1 MNRTLTLLVLAFL
14 LGAAQTPARTE
25 DPRQSYSAWRK
36 HAEKP
41 YYYRWYYFKP
51 SADDKEP
58 QYHYGIYYPSRGK
71 RVYFFNPSSRKFW
84 GYYDMEA
91 KGYSL
96 LPPEKRRERIDD
108 IPAEAFPRPGKMP
121 PLPDS
126 TDGTTMLEP
135 PDDLPRV
142 TDLPD

>member
-1 MNRTLTLLVLAFL
+1 MRVLQLLVLICVL
-14 LGAAQTPARTE
+14 GGAAVQGQEEA
-25 DPRQSYSAWRK
+25 PRQYYSPWRK

-51 SADDKEP
+51 AAADKTY

-71 RVYFFNPSSRKFW
+71 RVYLYNPHAKRFW

-96 LPPEKRRERIDD
+96 LPTGKRRERIDE
-108 IPAEAFPRPGKMP
+108 IPAEAFPKPRKMP
-121 PLPDS
+121 QIPES
-126 TDGTTMLEP
+126 RDGTTMLEVP
-135 PDDLPRV
+135 NDLPRLE
-142 TDLPD
+142 DLPGL

>member
-1 MNRTLTLLVLAFL
+1 MNRFVACFLLVSLF
-14 LGAAQTPARTE
+14 GAAGQAAH
-25 DPRQSYSAWRK
+25 DKSPRQSYSAWRK

-51 SADDKEP
+51 SADDQEY

-71 RVYFFNPSSRKFW
+71 RVYLYNPKSKKFW

-96 LPPEKRRERIDD
+96 LPPQKRRERIDD
-108 IPAEAFPRPGKMP
+108 IPAEAFPKPGKMP
-121 PLPDS
+121 PIPDS
-126 TDGTTMLEP
+126 RDGTTMLEP
-135 PDDLPRV
+135 PDDLPKV
-142 TDLPD
+142 EDLPG